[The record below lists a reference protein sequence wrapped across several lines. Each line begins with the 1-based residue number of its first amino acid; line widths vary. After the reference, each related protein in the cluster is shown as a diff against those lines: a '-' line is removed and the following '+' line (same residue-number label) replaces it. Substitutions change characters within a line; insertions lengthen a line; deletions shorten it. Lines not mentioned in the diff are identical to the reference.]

1 MFDPDLL
8 GRILLSGQFSRS
20 RESYL
25 IGSKLPARVSGSL
38 IFVCSA

>member
-20 RESYL
+20 RESCP

-38 IFVCSA
+38 MFVCSA

>member
-20 RESYL
+20 RESCL

-38 IFVCSA
+38 MFVCSA

>member
-20 RESYL
+20 RESCL
-25 IGSKLPARVSGSL
+25 IGSKLPGRVSGSL
-38 IFVCSA
+38 MFVCSA